1 MWVLR
6 ASCLVRIST
15 DSSWFS
21 PLRMESLNHPCK
33 RRTPGCIRFSRLPD
47 TSVHWPFHQ
56 DVGTARTVESRRST
70 GNTTIGI
77 GSYGCYSIVWFC
89 AEKLALGVAH
99 TSQNTRMA
107 VLYKRPV
114 MLAGVYDRDF
124 PTSHDHGHADAH
136 DEAGWISTVRTSYH
150 HLFRGMF
157 LCQSDARE

>member
-1 MWVLR
+1 MRNALATRRPERRGPPASGFVFADVVCCVMWVLR

-21 PLRMESLNHPCK
+21 PLRMASLNHPCK

-99 TSQNTRMA
+99 TSQNTRMP

-114 MLAGVYDRDF
+114 MLAGVNDRVF
-124 PTSHDHGHADAH
+124 SH
-136 DEAGWISTVRTSYH
+136 
-150 HLFRGMF
+150 
-157 LCQSDARE
+157 